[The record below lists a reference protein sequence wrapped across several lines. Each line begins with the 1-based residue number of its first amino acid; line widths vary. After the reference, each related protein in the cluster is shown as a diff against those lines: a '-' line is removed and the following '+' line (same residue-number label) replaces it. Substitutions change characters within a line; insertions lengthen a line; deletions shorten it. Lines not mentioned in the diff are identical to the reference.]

1 MLGVLRSTQGMKTV
15 ATILMGLALVTIAA
29 VHVSSQKSVA
39 IQGPGAMQA
48 VSPERVWLGVN
59 TDLWI
64 LDASG
69 HKLAHKSAE
78 DFGFKEAISNIALA
92 PNGEALL
99 TTRGD
104 PTWKVVRVS
113 DLSVVRTIT
122 PQWPEEF
129 KGNVSRAIHVAVSP
143 TWDIAV
149 ATGGGHT
156 VLLFGSDGKLKART
170 PKDTYYFTNGL
181 WHSPQ
186 GWWTTDTNNYVLR
199 LLDSETLVGK
209 GSIHLTESM
218 GAHNALGEMT
228 ASKGVPKANTGESPV
243 VTVSRLGFLMEPGY
257 VVDVFPDGSQATYNK
272 EPLAR
277 VQDISWLGDILLV
290 VDGGQYQV
298 LRFSSRREA
307 MSPFGDAEVKRLLS
321 DMHDDR
327 VFWVNLSSRY
337 MFLLAATLLLC
348 GIAAY
353 SRHKKLSAHAIVRER
368 ATGTVGTPA
377 MSSVLNRQWLWAIVW
392 PVAVRLGVVLFCV
405 FWLSGTALFYSAT
418 YRQTNPWSLFLIL
431 ILTIPLP
438 IFLAALWQQKSY
450 QRFSLKPD
458 YEGVM
463 NRKAMA
469 WLLDHDDWDKIRQD
483 GEVVRETLLLRGARP
498 FFAKTHWVLVT
509 SQRVLIFAANA
520 RERRLAE
527 EWPRSAVAFAGLPME
542 DPVGG
547 KAPGWLGRWLVP
559 DPNNLRIRFNTGEVI
574 VGISPSAV
582 TAIRVAALLTRT
594 KPVHQ
599 PTLLRA
605 SQQAATVAP
614 ERRRHRWHQIIAS
627 FVIPGLGQWLQDRFV
642 SGTVFFTAAVLLVLL
657 GVGPVLWAASG
668 PKMHVGMFT
677 KLNYLVWWFLLVLV
691 SAWDTY
697 QFAATKVGGRR
708 PLP

>member
-1 MLGVLRSTQGMKTV
+1 MLGILRSAQGMKTV
-15 ATILMGLALVTIAA
+15 ATTLMGLALVTIAA

-59 TDLWI
+59 TDLWVM
-64 LDASG
+64 DASG
-69 HKLAHKSAE
+69 RILAQKSAE

-113 DLSVVRTIT
+113 DLSVIRTIT

-143 TWDIAV
+143 AWDIAV

-170 PKDTYYFTNGL
+170 PNGTYYFTNGL
-181 WHSPQ
+181 LHSPQ

-218 GAHNALGEMT
+218 GAYNALGEMT
-228 ASKGVPKANTGESPV
+228 ASRGAPKATTGELPL

-257 VVDVFPDGSQATYNK
+257 VVDVFPDGSQASYNK
-272 EPLAR
+272 EPLPR
-277 VQDISWLGDILLV
+277 VQDITWLGETLLV

-307 MSPFGDAEVKRLLS
+307 MPPFGDAEVRRLLS

-348 GIAAY
+348 GIGAY
-353 SRHKKLSAHAIVRER
+353 SRHKKLTARAFVKER
-368 ATGTVGTPA
+368 VTRTVGTPLTP
-377 MSSVLNRQWLWAIVW
+377 VFLNRQWLWAIFW
-392 PVAVRLGVVLFCV
+392 PLAVRLGVVLFCV
-405 FWLSGTALFYSAT
+405 FWLSGTALFYSAV
-418 YRQTNPWSLFLIL
+418 YRQTNPWWLLMVL

-438 IFLAALWQQKSY
+438 IFLAALWQQKRY
-450 QRFSLKPD
+450 KRFSLKPD

-463 NRKAMA
+463 NRKAMS

-483 GEVVRETLLLRGARP
+483 GEVARETLLLRGART
-498 FFAKTHWVLVT
+498 FFAKTQWVLVT
-509 SQRVLIFAANA
+509 SQRVLVFAVSA
-520 RERRLAE
+520 RERRLVD
-527 EWPRSAVAFAGLPME
+527 EWPRSAVVFAGLPE
-542 DPVGG
+542 KDPMGG
-547 KAPGWLGRWLVP
+547 KSPRWLGRWLVP
-559 DPNNLRIRFNTGEVI
+559 QPNLRIRFNSGEVI

-599 PTLLRA
+599 PTLLHGSR
-605 SQQAATVAP
+605 QAATIAP
-614 ERRRHRWHQIIAS
+614 ARRRRRWHQIIVS
-627 FVIPGLGQWLQDRFV
+627 MVIPGLGQWLQDRFV
-642 SGTVFFTAAVLLVLL
+642 SGTVFFTAAVLLVLFGL
-657 GVGPVLWAASG
+657 GPVLWAASG

-677 KLNYLVWWFLLVLV
+677 KLNYLAWWFLLALV

-697 QFAATKVGGRR
+697 QFAATKVGGRQR
-708 PLP
+708 LP